1 MERADLDLVLRVR
14 EGGSLAAAAAAL
26 GVVPS
31 VVSKRLAA
39 LEARL
44 GQRLFERTTRRLLPT
59 REGEAVCAHARTL
72 LDGFAQLEAELRERQ
87 TDLQGSLRL
96 AATFGFGR
104 RWLAPALA
112 DFQREHPGLLID
124 LQLGERLPELAAE
137 GYDGAVWLWSVPAR
151 HRADWATRRLA
162 RNQRVLVAAPAYLQA
177 HGQPRTLQD
186 LAQHACLCVQ
196 ENEERTHAAPSP
208 GLSGHWWT
216 LRHLREG
223 TVHRVRVNGPLSSNA
238 GEVVRDWCLAGRG
251 LMLRSLWDIGPQLA
265 AGTLVQVLPAYAMTD
280 ADIHWIAPWQ
290 PRTPRRVKL
299 LVDALAARFRSE
311 PWKQSADAGIA

>member
-31 VVSKRLAA
+31 VVSRRLAA
-39 LEARL
+39 LEAQL
-44 GQRLFERTTRRLLPT
+44 GQRLFERTTRRLVPT

-72 LDGFAQLEAELRERQ
+72 LDGFAQLESDLRERQ
-87 TDLQGSLRL
+87 TDLQGTLRL

-104 RWLAPALA
+104 RWLAPALV
-112 DFQREHPGLLID
+112 DFQQAHPGLHID
-124 LQLGERLPELAAE
+124 LHLGERLPELAAE
-137 GYDGAVWLWSVPAR
+137 GYDGAVWLWSLPAR

-162 RNQRVLVAAPAYLQA
+162 RNQRVLVASPAYLKR
-177 HGQPRTLQD
+177 HGLPRTLD
-186 LAQHACLCVQ
+186 ELGQHACLRVQ
-196 ENEERTHAAPSP
+196 ENEERASAPAVQ
-208 GLSGHWWT
+208 GHWWT

-223 TVHRVRVNGPLSSNA
+223 STHRVRVNGTLASNA
-238 GEVVRDWCLAGRG
+238 GEVVRDWCLAGQG
-251 LMLRSLWDIGPQLA
+251 LMLRSLWDIGPLLA
-265 AGTLVQVLPAYAMTD
+265 SGELVRVLPAYAMTD

-290 PRTPRRVKL
+290 PRMPRRVKL

-311 PWKQSADAGIA
+311 PWKQAGMG

>member
-1 MERADLDLVLRVR
+1 MERADLDLVLQVR

-44 GQRLFERTTRRLLPT
+44 GQRLFERTTRRLVPT

-72 LDGFAQLEAELRERQ
+72 LEGFSRLEAELRERQ
-87 TDLQGSLRL
+87 TDLQGTIRL

-104 RWLAPALA
+104 RWLAPALV
-112 DFQREHPGLLID
+112 DFQRAHPGLQIE

-162 RNQRVLVAAPAYLQA
+162 RNQRVLVAAPGYVQA
-177 HGQPRTLQD
+177 HGLPRTLAD

-196 ENEERTHAAPSP
+196 ENEDRPHAAPAP
-208 GLSGHWWT
+208 GHHWWT

-223 TVHRVRVNGPLSSNA
+223 TLHRVRVHGPLTSNA
-238 GEVVRDWCLAGRG
+238 GEVVRDWCLAGQG
-251 LMLRSLWDIGPQLA
+251 IMLRSLWDIGPQLA
-265 AGTLVQVLPAYAMTD
+265 SGALVRVLPQYAMTD

-290 PRTPRRVKL
+290 PRTPRRMKL

-311 PWKQSADAGIA
+311 PWQSAAQDPSA

>member
-39 LEARL
+39 LESRL
-44 GQRLFERTTRRLLPT
+44 GQRLFERTTRRLTPT

-72 LDGFAQLEAELRERQ
+72 LDGFARLEAELRERQ
-87 TDLQGSLRL
+87 TGLHGTLRL

-112 DFQREHPGLLID
+112 DFQRAHPGLRIE

-162 RNQRVLVAAPAYLQA
+162 RNQRVLVASPGYLRA
-177 HGQPRTLQD
+177 HGQPRSLGD
-186 LAQHACLCVQ
+186 LAQHACLHVH
-196 ENEERTHAAPSP
+196 ENEERMHAPAA
-208 GLSGHWWT
+208 SGHWWT
-216 LRHLREG
+216 LRHLRDG
-223 TVHRVRVNGPLSSNA
+223 TVHRVRVNGPLASNA
-238 GEVVRDWCLAGRG
+238 GEVARDWCLAGRG
-251 LMLRSLWDIGPQLA
+251 LMLRSLWDIGPHLA
-265 AGTLVQVLPAYAMTD
+265 AGTLVRVLPAYAMTD

-290 PRTPRRVKL
+290 PRTPRSVKL
-299 LVDALAARFRSE
+299 LVDALAARFRGE
-311 PWKQSADAGIA
+311 PWKEATDGAALG